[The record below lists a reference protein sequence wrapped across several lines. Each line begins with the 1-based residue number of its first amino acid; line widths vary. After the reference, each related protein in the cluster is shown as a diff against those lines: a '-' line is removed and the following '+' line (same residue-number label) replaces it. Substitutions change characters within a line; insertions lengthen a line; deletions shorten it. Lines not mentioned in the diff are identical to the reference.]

1 MKQDWLNSSRLKV
14 QTAVILY
21 GLVNRCPYIWC
32 ELEWVM
38 PGDKES
44 IISMF
49 VYVLEVE
56 NNPDLKNKKLEMFQG
71 W

>member
-1 MKQDWLNSSRLKV
+1 
-14 QTAVILY
+14 
-21 GLVNRCPYIWC
+21 
-32 ELEWVM
+32 M